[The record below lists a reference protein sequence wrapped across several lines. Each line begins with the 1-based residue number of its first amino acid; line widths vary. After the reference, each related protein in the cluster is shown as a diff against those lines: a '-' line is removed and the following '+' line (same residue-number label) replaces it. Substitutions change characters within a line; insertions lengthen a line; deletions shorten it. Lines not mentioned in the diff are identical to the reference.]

1 MRSLRPWWLAHAS
14 LLFHVLDHWTEGL
27 ECAKP
32 IARAPILLE
41 RTIMFEAGAYI
52 SYNLS
57 LSTDWGTRRM
67 VGAKD
72 KSKLG
77 YRIFLAIV
85 VLVLGGS
92 MLMYLVPQ
100 SPVGSEISTDTL
112 AKIGDE
118 SVSVQDVR
126 QQLNQIEQRNPN
138 MKPLESLYAQ
148 QILKQLVFE
157 KEIEYEAKRLGIAVS
172 DQERADRIRQY
183 VPTAFIGGTFVG
195 MDRYSTEVQARFQLT
210 VPVFEELI
218 RQGLLEEKFR
228 KLVTDGISVGP
239 AELQD
244 EFRYKNEKL
253 KLDYALIKPEDL
265 EGKISP
271 DEAQIRSAYEK
282 NKSKYQVP
290 ERRVVRYAVV
300 DINQIRQNLQ
310 VSDDMLKQQYMAN
323 MQQYQVPNRVHVQHI
338 LFMTVG
344 KTTDA
349 EVEEVKKKAEDVL
362 KQVKKGGKFEDL
374 AKKYS
379 EDPGSKDK
387 GGDLNWITERQTV
400 PEFEKTAFSLSPG
413 QVSDLVK
420 TQYGFHI
427 IKVLEKE
434 TAHTKPFEEV
444 KDSLRAPLLLSQAD
458 KLASDTAD
466 KLSAAIRQSNKIP
479 LDDLAKQYHLT
490 VNETR
495 AISATDPLL
504 ELANSQE
511 AKDAIFRLRPG
522 ELSLPVRTD
531 RGYVVLSVK
540 SSQPAHAGSLD
551 EVRDRVITDLKREKS
566 TDLAKAKG
574 DELIKRVKAGEKFD
588 ATARALGL
596 EPKTSDSIARDGS
609 IPGAASGKQLGA
621 AFNLKTGDVGAPL
634 SLGQNWMVYR
644 VAEKTEANLADF
656 DKQKKPL
663 TEELLQSKRNLA
675 FEAFRTALDNRLKV
689 EGKLKLMP
697 EKLKSFGTFG

>member
-1 MRSLRPWWLAHAS
+1 MAGADKNKLGVR
-14 LLFHVLDHWTEGL
+14 
-27 ECAKP
+27 
-32 IARAPILLE
+32 ILL
-41 RTIMFEAGAYI
+41 GA
-52 SYNLS
+52 
-57 LSTDWGTRRM
+57 
-67 VGAKD
+67 
-72 KSKLG
+72 
-77 YRIFLAIV
+77 V

-92 MLMYLVPQ
+92 MLLYLVPQ
-100 SPVGSEISTDTL
+100 SPVSGEISTDTV

-138 MKPLESLYAQ
+138 MRPLEALYAQ
-148 QILKQLVFE
+148 QILKQLVFQ

-183 VPTAFIGGTFVG
+183 VPTAFTGGTFVG
-195 MDRYSTEVQARFQLT
+195 IERYSAEVQARFQLT
-210 VPVFEELI
+210 VPIFEELI

-244 EFRYKNEKL
+244 EFRYKNEKV

-265 EGKISP
+265 EAKISP
-271 DEAQIRSAYEK
+271 DDGEIRAAYEK

-290 ERRVVRYAVV
+290 ERRVARYALV
-300 DINQIRQNLQ
+300 DVNQIRQGVQ
-310 VSDDMLKQQYMAN
+310 VSDDMLKQQYMN
-323 MQQYQVPNRVHVQHI
+323 NIQQYQVPNRVHVQHI

-387 GGDLNWITERQTV
+387 GGDLSWITQGQTV
-400 PEFEKTAFSLSPG
+400 PEFEKTAFSLAPG

-444 KDSLRAPLLLSQAD
+444 KDSLRAPLLLTQAD
-458 KLASDTAD
+458 KLAGDTAD
-466 KLSAAIRQSNKIP
+466 QLSAAIRQSNKVSI
-479 LDDLAKQYHLT
+479 DDLAKQYHLT

-495 AISATDPLL
+495 PISATDPLL
-504 ELANSQE
+504 ELADSKE
-511 AKDAIFRLRPG
+511 AKNTIFQARLG
-522 ELSLPVRTD
+522 EANPPVRTD

-540 SSQPAHAGSLD
+540 SIQPAHQGSVE

-566 TDLAKAKG
+566 TELAKSKAE
-574 DELIKRVKAGEKFD
+574 ELSKRVKAGEKFD
-588 ATARALGL
+588 AAARALGL
-596 EPKTSDSIARDGS
+596 EPKTSDAIARDGS
-609 IPGAASGKQLGA
+609 IPGTASGKQVSA
-621 AFNLKTGDVGAPL
+621 AFNLKASDVAAPL
-634 SLGQNWMVYR
+634 SLGQNWLIYR
-644 VAEKTEANLADF
+644 VAEKTEPNPADF
-656 DKQKKPL
+656 EKQKKQL

-675 FEAFRTALDNRLKV
+675 FEAFQTALDNRLKQ